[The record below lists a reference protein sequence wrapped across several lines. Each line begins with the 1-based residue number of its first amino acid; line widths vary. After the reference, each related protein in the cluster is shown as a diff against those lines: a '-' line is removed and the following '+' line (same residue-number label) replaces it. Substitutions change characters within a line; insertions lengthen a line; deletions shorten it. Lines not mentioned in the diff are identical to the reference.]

1 MIFWAL
7 TTGLSAAII
16 YDKREKNRATAK
28 WTRAVAHLA
37 QEPLGNPNQ
46 MPRKITVFLESPPGD
61 GLRVTQ
67 DHFIEYVKP
76 ILSASGIDWDFV
88 QGRQQGDVRAA
99 VAEKIRRQRKAH
111 ERPDEDILPTN
122 DKTILESR
130 KRSGIAEYEGIKGDL
145 VVGRHTWKEYLRGLH
160 EGWLGPLDPPA
171 LPETPTSSEA
181 ITPVKVD
188 DLTPATT
195 GQGEENASATSS
207 DSKKEEKKGEE
218 QKPKRPPQP
227 PSYNTTADYESAGL
241 PFHIPHEFSP
251 STAVEF
257 PHVLGF
263 TSTPKR
269 FGWFLN
275 RRKLADSIGREVAA
289 VCFAVSAD
297 WPEDGSG
304 EYPQVKLL
312 EHEERNW
319 VKSVWKDE
327 KEDKDNSG
335 DEAAKTVVE
344 RPKEKIWPV
353 PIVTDPRIMSRMR
366 KFELLSE
373 HEAIAKGVVVP
384 EEEIEGWIKGSF
396 RQLFRWGASQ
406 WQGKHWEPKVGDTS
420 DE

>member
-1 MIFWAL
+1 MADVKPPTEPVGAAGTTAAAANGPSTAPTAAAKTARPQGNPALRMMGIPMLPKKLPSRNWMIFWAL

-46 MPRKITVFLESPPGD
+46 MPRKITVFLESP
-61 GLRVTQ
+61 LAT
-67 DHFIEYVKP
+67 
-76 ILSASGIDWDFV
+76 AC
-88 QGRQQGDVRAA
+88 
-99 VAEKIRRQRKAH
+99 RKAH
-111 ERPDEDILPTN
+111 ERPEEDILPTN

-145 VVGRHTWKEYLRGLH
+145 VVGRHTWK
-160 EGWLGPLDPPA
+160 D
-171 LPETPTSSEA
+171 SEA

-188 DLTPATT
+188 DLTPPTT
-195 GQGEENASATSS
+195 GQGEENAPAISS
-207 DSKKEEKKGEE
+207 DSQKEEEKKEEEKKDEE

-251 STAVEF
+251 SAAVEF

-319 VKSVWKDE
+319 VKSVWKEE
-327 KEDKDNSG
+327 KEDKDKTG
-335 DEAAKTVVE
+335 DEAVKTVVE